1 MEKYD
6 YVVIKATVSK
16 YDRVFDFHE
25 DMGRVLYNGKFGFID
40 KMGHEVIKPDYDMAM
55 DFQDGLVAV
64 IKDNQKFFI
73 NKKGEKVSKNYDK
86 VLSFQKGYAIVSL
99 NNKYGLINK
108 NMEEVIPLNY
118 DSIDYPSN
126 DLILV
131 EENGI
136 LKYLN
141 LDNQVVITLP
151 KNIKEASSFK
161 NGLAKVVTEGY
172 KVGFI
177 DKTGRM
183 VINPIYNTASSF
195 ENDLASVSERNEGS
209 TIIYRNGE
217 ELFPRSN
224 NFEILE
230 CASKKGIFIAN
241 FGYLK
246 KGLIDRFGN
255 FVTDRFYPYIYKE
268 SDGLIR
274 VKDLNHNYGFI
285 NSEGCEVIPTTYSK
299 ANDFKEGLAV
309 VFNEETNKYGYI
321 NKNGEVVI
329 PFIYDN
335 ANDFNEGY
343 AVVRLDGCEFYID
356 KNNKPLHLDETKQK
370 IIEVMA
376 PNRIPSYVED
386 FNCERD
392 FMAYKTKIIVSSQ
405 WEPQVVVTRDINDY
419 EGHMQKV
426 VLREAATEKSMQ
438 DLTSKSKERVL
449 TRKSL

>member
-6 YVVIKATVSK
+6 YVVIKATISK

-40 KMGHEVIKPDYDMAM
+40 KMGHEVIKPEYDMAM
-55 DFQDGLVAV
+55 DFQDDLVAV
-64 IKDNQKFFI
+64 SKDNQKFFI

-86 VLSFQKGYAIVSL
+86 VLSFKKGYAIVSL

-136 LKYLN
+136 LKYIN

-161 NGLAKVVTEGY
+161 NGLAKVVMEGY

-177 DKTGRM
+177 DKTGKM

-195 ENDLASVSERNEGS
+195 ENDLASVSERSDGS
-209 TIIYRNGE
+209 TIIYRNGQ
-217 ELFPRSN
+217 ELFPRTN
-224 NFEILE
+224 NFEISE

-255 FVTDRFYPYIYKE
+255 FVTDKFYPYIYPE

-274 VKDLNHNYGFI
+274 VKDENHNYGFI
-285 NSEGCEVIPTTYSK
+285 NSEGNEVIPTTYSK

-309 VFNEETNKYGYI
+309 VFNEEINKYGYI

-335 ANDFNEGY
+335 ANDFKEGY

-356 KNNKPLHLDETKQK
+356 KNNKVLHLDETKQK

-392 FMAYKTKIIVSSQ
+392 FMAYKTKLVVSHQ
-405 WEPQVVVTRDINDY
+405 WKPQVVVTRDINDY
-419 EGHMQKV
+419 EGHMKKV
-426 VLREAATEKSMQ
+426 ILREATVEKSMQ